1 VKLEQENP
9 WDASRS
15 PPPLPALKAK
25 LENRFYL
32 FQKKITEIFSKT
44 KCHWLQ
50 RSFHVLDKT
59 RDYRIF
65 CKGRKDAMIA
75 SLNLFNIINPKRIF
89 KRSSR

>member
-32 FQKKITEIFSKT
+32 FQKKSLRYF
-44 KCHWLQ
+44 Q
-50 RSFHVLDKT
+50 RPNAIGCNEVFM
-59 RDYRIF
+59 F
-65 CKGRKDAMIA
+65 
-75 SLNLFNIINPKRIF
+75 
-89 KRSSR
+89 